1 MAQDFAE
8 GKFSLGWC
16 PQNRLVALDA
26 GTEVPAGLGPAQKY
40 TDSGLDG
47 DSVNPWVGRPEDTL
61 NWRKHS
67 LHFLGTRLSLK
78 SVWLR
83 WNVRSE
89 PLGNPALPCQ
99 QVMLMEYPLG

>member
-1 MAQDFAE
+1 MVTAQDFAE

-47 DSVNPWVGRPEDTL
+47 DSVNP
-61 NWRKHS
+61 
-67 LHFLGTRLSLK
+67 
-78 SVWLR
+78 
-83 WNVRSE
+83 
-89 PLGNPALPCQ
+89 
-99 QVMLMEYPLG
+99 